1 MRTLKVGVVGAGLWG
16 ANHVRVFKTLAQTE
30 VVAVCDLSRERAEAM
45 ALDARATSTYTD
57 YRDLIADPTVEAIS
71 IATPDF
77 THSPIILAA
86 LGAGKHVLSEKPL
99 ATTLQ
104 EAEAIAAAAA
114 SSTGK
119 LMVDFHNR
127 VNPAIVQIR
136 DAIASGE
143 IGRPIHGYARLSNTT
158 FVPLHMLSWAAKSS
172 ALWFLG
178 SHVVDV
184 LRFVLADEV
193 TRVFSVS
200 RRGVLS
206 GRGVETEDVHLSTIE
221 FSKGTAVIMENS
233 WILSPDNPMT
243 YDFKLEFVG
252 DKGQIQAD
260 PSHNG
265 AVRRLT
271 GHGLKYSDLL
281 GITPTGEPRIGGFVL
296 EAIARFVDAILDDAP
311 LLADVKDGL
320 TTTRVLAAIERSVA
334 SGQAVNLQT

>member
-1 MRTLKVGVVGAGLWG
+1 MRTLKVGIVGAGLWG
-16 ANHVRVFKTLAQTE
+16 ANHARVFNVLSQTE
-30 VVAVCDLSRERAEAM
+30 VVAVCDSSSERAEAM
-45 ALDARATSTYTD
+45 RLETGAASAYTG
-57 YRDLIADPTVEAIS
+57 YEDLIADSAVEAIS

-77 THSPIILAA
+77 THTRIILAA

-104 EAEAIAAAAA
+104 EAEAIAMAAA
-114 SSTGK
+114 SSKGK

-127 VNPAIVQIR
+127 VNPAIVQVR

-143 IGRPIHGYARLSNTT
+143 IGRPVHGYARLSNTT
-158 FVPLHMLSWAAKSS
+158 FVPLRMLSWASKSS

-184 LRFVLADEV
+184 LRFVLDDEV
-193 TRVFSVS
+193 IRVFSVS
-200 RRGVLS
+200 RRGVLA
-206 GRGVETEDVHLSTIE
+206 GRGVETDDVHLSMIE

-233 WILSPDNPMT
+233 WILSPDNPMNF
-243 YDFKLEFVG
+243 DFKLEFVG

-260 PSHNG
+260 TSHNG

-281 GITPTGEPRIGGFVL
+281 GIVPTGEARIGGFVL
-296 EAIARFVDAILDDAP
+296 EAIARFVDAVLDDAP
-311 LLADVKDGL
+311 LLAGVEDGL
-320 TTTRVLAAIERSVA
+320 AATRVLAAIERSVT
-334 SGQAVNLQT
+334 SGLPVDL